1 MKYSSFET
9 HWDEIKGQLKQ
20 RFGQLTDDDLKF
32 VSGKGEELFA
42 RLRQKLSMSEQELE
56 TTVRD
61 LQAGVLSRLESLKV
75 KASEI
80 ADGVRTKVTHAVEHA
95 KTSGAAAVDE
105 MKMQAEAAYI
115 GARKRVRTLQED
127 GEDYVRH
134 NPRQSLFA
142 ALCAGFIVGL
152 LIRR

>member
-61 LQAGVLSRLESLKV
+61 LQAGVLSRW
-75 KASEI
+75 KA
-80 ADGVRTKVTHAVEHA
+80 
-95 KTSGAAAVDE
+95 
-105 MKMQAEAAYI
+105 
-115 GARKRVRTLQED
+115 
-127 GEDYVRH
+127 
-134 NPRQSLFA
+134 
-142 ALCAGFIVGL
+142 
-152 LIRR
+152 